1 MAIARIQVITPCAV
15 VTAMIEALLFILF
28 GLLLLLLAVVL
39 MRGKKKKKSHTKLLR
54 EDPIEW
60 KESLYSPREFRRK
73 K

>member
-1 MAIARIQVITPCAV
+1 
-15 VTAMIEALLFILF
+15 MIEALLFILF

-39 MRGKKKKKSHTKLLR
+39 MRREKKKKTDAHLLR
-54 EDPIEW
+54 ENPIDW

>member
-1 MAIARIQVITPCAV
+1 
-15 VTAMIEALLFILF
+15 MIEAMGFILF

-39 MRGKKKKKSHTKLLR
+39 MRKEAKKKSQTKLLR
-54 EDPIEW
+54 EDPVEW